1 MANINIK
8 RAPEFNL
15 QNVRTAT
22 PQSAAPVFEKL
33 TNTFLNMANERVAEE
48 SYNRGLQSQMD
59 AGTSPVAEESG
70 LFGMQTTSSKAFNK
84 GARLA
89 LLSNKQSELDTTL
102 TEIETK
108 YQYNPTE
115 MRKKLDEYKG
125 KFLADVPATVRPDL
139 SLHYAKASNNAL
151 QRSSLLA
158 VGLEQD
164 RQKASIVERATDL
177 SNTVGALSLNYGA
190 NEATINEKLNDFFSL
205 VDQAS
210 TATDDGPPVIDPV
223 TAFKLKNS
231 AKETIAI
238 NAIKGNYDRLGTIQE
253 KQAFIEKL
261 KNGEL
266 ISGVTSNSSSPEQLA
281 ERISA
286 VESGG
291 NAYAKN
297 PNSSA
302 TGAGQ
307 FLKATWLSLMK
318 SNEPELVR
326 GMSDDEILKLRND
339 KALSL
344 KMIGVYADDNR
355 GYLAAK
361 GLATDD
367 GSLYLAHFAG
377 PEGAAKVLS
386 SDGKES
392 VESILGSEVVKANSF
407 LKGMNADDL
416 KEWANGK
423 VGNAP
428 VVEPSTMNIMG
439 VISGGDVAALSSG
452 FQSKLETE
460 MNKLHAQTVAENKR
474 NQKEWKDD
482 FTKTLEVYQKT
493 GAGEEDVIAGLS
505 TGIKLGSP
513 DVQDLGE
520 KANAARMA
528 NRIASTPGMTATGLQ
543 ASHDEIQRR
552 VQSGEI
558 DRYQGML
565 TAEALQAKADDLRKA
580 EDGGSLPEL
589 RASQGMAPEVL
600 PHDFSKPESASQ
612 ARLSRQA
619 VTDDPKQLLSD
630 QDASR
635 ASEIWKEGG
644 SQEREKVVGYMG
656 QLAGN
661 DPRAVFTLAKKVA
674 KSDPAFGQ
682 VVGMAASSNTKE
694 REVAASSMRGL
705 NFMKVNE
712 ATIQDVPNLRRY
724 FTEKLS
730 EIIPDRSGNSISGM
744 VDVAIGRYVDN
755 KVRTGDYKD
764 DDNKFSREEADKAL
778 HDIIGVKDTYSIR
791 PTGGDRQ
798 KIIPYKY
805 GVSASEMELRI
816 NATNDE
822 ALKNMNGGMF
832 PRDITGLEINSRQLR
847 RSKFVP
853 VGRDGEEYIYVAQY
867 KDKATGE
874 YRNLLSGKVSNGV
887 PVPFIYRFSQAPD
900 KIQLG
905 DSEGALFRGDIK

>member
-339 KALSL
+339 KALS
-344 KMIGVYADDNR
+344 
-355 GYLAAK
+355 
-361 GLATDD
+361 
-367 GSLYLAHFAG
+367 
-377 PEGAAKVLS
+377 
-386 SDGKES
+386 
-392 VESILGSEVVKANSF
+392 
-407 LKGMNADDL
+407 
-416 KEWANGK
+416 
-423 VGNAP
+423 
-428 VVEPSTMNIMG
+428 
-439 VISGGDVAALSSG
+439 
-452 FQSKLETE
+452 
-460 MNKLHAQTVAENKR
+460 
-474 NQKEWKDD
+474 
-482 FTKTLEVYQKT
+482 
-493 GAGEEDVIAGLS
+493 
-505 TGIKLGSP
+505 
-513 DVQDLGE
+513 
-520 KANAARMA
+520 
-528 NRIASTPGMTATGLQ
+528 
-543 ASHDEIQRR
+543 
-552 VQSGEI
+552 
-558 DRYQGML
+558 
-565 TAEALQAKADDLRKA
+565 
-580 EDGGSLPEL
+580 
-589 RASQGMAPEVL
+589 
-600 PHDFSKPESASQ
+600 
-612 ARLSRQA
+612 
-619 VTDDPKQLLSD
+619 
-630 QDASR
+630 
-635 ASEIWKEGG
+635 
-644 SQEREKVVGYMG
+644 
-656 QLAGN
+656 
-661 DPRAVFTLAKKVA
+661 
-674 KSDPAFGQ
+674 
-682 VVGMAASSNTKE
+682 
-694 REVAASSMRGL
+694 
-705 NFMKVNE
+705 
-712 ATIQDVPNLRRY
+712 
-724 FTEKLS
+724 
-730 EIIPDRSGNSISGM
+730 
-744 VDVAIGRYVDN
+744 
-755 KVRTGDYKD
+755 
-764 DDNKFSREEADKAL
+764 
-778 HDIIGVKDTYSIR
+778 
-791 PTGGDRQ
+791 
-798 KIIPYKY
+798 
-805 GVSASEMELRI
+805 
-816 NATNDE
+816 
-822 ALKNMNGGMF
+822 
-832 PRDITGLEINSRQLR
+832 
-847 RSKFVP
+847 
-853 VGRDGEEYIYVAQY
+853 
-867 KDKATGE
+867 
-874 YRNLLSGKVSNGV
+874 
-887 PVPFIYRFSQAPD
+887 
-900 KIQLG
+900 
-905 DSEGALFRGDIK
+905 